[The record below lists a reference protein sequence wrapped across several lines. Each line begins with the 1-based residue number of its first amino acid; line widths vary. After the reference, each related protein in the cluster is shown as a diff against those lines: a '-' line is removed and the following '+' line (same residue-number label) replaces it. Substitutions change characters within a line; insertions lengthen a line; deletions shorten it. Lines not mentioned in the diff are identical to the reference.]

1 MAFPITRSAFA
12 GSQGANATSWT
23 LTYPGAGDI
32 LDGGSNA
39 IEAGDLIMVNIAR
52 DGSAGTGTIT
62 DYQSLF
68 DSAAS
73 GNVARGLT
81 FVKVASGSESGNFT
95 YTPGA
100 SEQGVWRVAVIKNWY
115 GTIANGVEASTAA
128 VGANANPDPP
138 NFDPSWG
145 TEDTFWRAVFAA
157 DDGRTNLDSY
167 PTNYGIYQNA
177 DKSNGSGGAN
187 MGSAGRQNAVAAEN
201 PGTFTKSGTGATAG
215 WVAWVVAVRPAP
227 PSANAP
233 AGVASATATAHDAT
247 VAIGPAAG
255 VASATGTAE
264 APSAALD
271 VNAGVASETATAH
284 DATVSTGTDSLQ
296 VLTATNSSLVSA
308 AGTTWVDVCEI
319 AAGSFTANANYLIL
333 AHAYTDINS
342 AAEESRVRLVRGT
355 TPTEFTDAYHAVEQ
369 FNATSKDIAGY
380 MYKFTQPATTELVK
394 LQVSSSNASFT
405 ANVRANS
412 GRIIAINLDDIGTDG
427 TDYYYNEVTADF
439 TTDDLPTTQAN
450 VTVNPNGTDQWLF
463 IGSFAINTADA
474 SLTSWEARLRVGAT
488 TRQTNIEEGEDNA
501 NEQRNRLMLWA
512 GTPASGSQSAEMV
525 FLHETVA
532 HTVFSS
538 RIFALN
544 LTATFAQVGV
554 SSAQGPTSLV
564 EGSGWVNVAQV
575 ALTPS
580 STGNF
585 MVLGSAEIDYNT
597 SLTNQP
603 QVRMRHN
610 NSGSYVSEPAYGDDG
625 PGFAGQSAWDGTD
638 QVPWTLMAV
647 VELTSGAERTVQL
660 DGQMA
665 ATGVSDPNIDSR
677 SLVVVSLGATASATA
692 NAEVAAATVTAHAPT
707 PSVAPGAGLASAT
720 ATAHDATVA
729 ITAGAGVATSAVVA
743 EAASANVSPAAGLA
757 SATTTS
763 HDASIAATVEA
774 GLASATST
782 AASPSVALDVNTD
795 AATSVVTAYDATVD
809 TATSTEAPA
818 EVAAATVTAPAAEAA
833 LAVSAGVAAAT
844 ATAHDAT
851 VEVAVSAEVAS
862 ASVTATDATATVEA
876 SAEAATATVT
886 APGPSVALDVNTDA
900 AAATGTAYDATV
912 STETST
918 EANAEVA
925 SATATAHDASV
936 LISVSAEAA
945 TGSVTS
951 HDASAAVEAGA
962 GLANAA
968 TTAYEASGAISAV
981 AGVAAATVTAE
992 GASAALGADAGLASA
1007 TVSVEAA
1014 VAELA
1019 VAAEVASAAVTA
1031 EAPTARLDVNTD
1043 VATASVTANAATVT
1057 TETTTEADAGVASAV
1072 ATAYNATVAIGPA
1085 AGLAVGTVLATDGA
1099 VSLEALAGVAAATV
1113 TAPDPAGLVGALPGA
1128 EVATATATAWDA
1140 TVLVEASAGVAAA
1153 SVSALGTTVLVP
1165 DAAGVL
1171 MVQRAVRMS
1180 DGTGQVTGETI
1191 TMEQRHL
1198 R

>member
-795 AATSVVTAYDATVD
+795 AA
-809 TATSTEAPA
+809 
-818 EVAAATVTAPAAEAA
+818 
-833 LAVSAGVAAAT
+833 
-844 ATAHDAT
+844 
-851 VEVAVSAEVAS
+851 
-862 ASVTATDATATVEA
+862 
-876 SAEAATATVT
+876 
-886 APGPSVALDVNTDA
+886 
-900 AAATGTAYDATV
+900 AATGTAYDATV